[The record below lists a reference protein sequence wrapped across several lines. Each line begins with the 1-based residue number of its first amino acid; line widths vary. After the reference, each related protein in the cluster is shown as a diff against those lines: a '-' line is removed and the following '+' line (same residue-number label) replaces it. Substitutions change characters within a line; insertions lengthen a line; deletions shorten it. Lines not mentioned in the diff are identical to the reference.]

1 MDRRAIV
8 IGATGVV
15 GREVVEELCL
25 RDEISEI
32 VTFTRREVNFKSN
45 KVINYVIN
53 FDKISELSDLIYG
66 EYFFSCLG
74 TTKAQAGSIEAQRKV
89 DLDYQLEFAKLAQ
102 KNGIH
107 HYFLVS
113 SPGAQAASINPYLKM
128 KGELDDEVRKLDFV
142 STSLFKPSLIVGDR
156 SDFRLGEKIALK
168 MSSILEVIPG
178 LKKYKSIT
186 GKEIAKK
193 MVFEAM
199 NIKNGF
205 NQYELDELFQGESH
219 D

>member
-15 GREVVEELCL
+15 GRELVEELSR

-32 VTFTRREVNFKSN
+32 VTFTRREVNFKSA

-53 FDKISELSDLIYG
+53 FEEIHNLSDLIYG

-74 TTKAQAGSIEAQRKV
+74 TTKAQAGSIENQRKV

-113 SPGAQAASINPYLKM
+113 SPGADSQSMNAYLKM
-128 KGELDDEVRKLDFV
+128 KGELDEAIKKLDFA
-142 STSLFKPSLIVGDR
+142 SISIFKPSLIVGQR
-156 SDFRLGEKIALK
+156 EDFRLGEKLAIK
-168 MSSILEVIPG
+168 MSSVLEVIPG

-186 GKEIAKK
+186 GNQIAKK
-193 MVFEAM
+193 MVLEAM
-199 NIKNGF
+199 QVKNGF
-205 NQYELDELFQGESH
+205 NQYELDELFKGVSN